1 MTRRSFPNRL
11 AATGRPDIPA
21 PLLLVVCREKRI
33 LNIGRGRSMSHGA
46 DDEESVLR
54 WFGGYQ
60 VEPYRYSGNIA
71 EWRLNGNSLQAWEMV
86 DVPAPGDTRLLE
98 AAPPIPCP
106 NHKAGHDIDD
116 SLLVAEVARA
126 VSGPRTRPRRV
137 DVRRVTRL

>member
-1 MTRRSFPNRL
+1 MEGGKVTRRSFPNRL

-106 NHKAGHDIDD
+106 NHRSEEHTSELQSRFDLVCR
-116 SLLVAEVARA
+116 LLLEKKKQLAAHI
-126 VSGPRTRPRRV
+126 
-137 DVRRVTRL
+137 